1 MGSNTKNKKRYLRN
15 KLVIFIIIL
24 CSLGIVFSTSITKD
38 KIISENEY
46 LLDDFQ
52 FMSMFTNANFKGYFE
67 TLNKKSSYFNDFY
80 KDKNISSDEDY
91 TQSYGESKKEY
102 IYNINSSFENNDD
115 IYRDN
120 DIVDYYMLNRN
131 NNNVKSSI
139 EKSKFIEKIL
149 KDKNLENIEH
159 DNNYEVNLIISYDE
173 AGDVTVC
180 YTNGKNKVVRKYT
193 ALQFVHTYSNMF
205 HDENFEY
212 KPIKNAIFIYSIDN
226 ILEFVSRNNIYIP
239 IDSTQYNYLNI
250 ATLVILF
257 ISFITKYKRE
267 NEGKFIRK
275 LINIPFEINILII
288 TFILV
293 NGRRMLSGYLVDI
306 VYSEIMNIDEN
317 SIILAYIITF
327 ILSFIYLYIAHYI
340 VTLIKEIIRY
350 NFRKYVKEKVLIVK
364 DVRSIIKYIK
374 EIDFK
379 DKLERKILLIA
390 LLNFIAISLICSMW
404 VFGIF
409 ASIIYTVVIYILIK
423 KYFLKINNYY
433 NKLLSCTNE
442 IKEGNFN
449 YYIEEDLDIF
459 EPIKE
464 EIFKVKDGFQNAL
477 NNELE
482 SQKMKVELISNVSHD
497 LKTPLTSIINYT
509 ELLKYENLD
518 YKTQK
523 EYIDTLDRKSKR
535 LKTLIE
541 DLFDVSNIK
550 GKNVKLNI
558 EEVNVIELIN
568 YTLLELE
575 DKINKSSLI
584 FSLNFEEDEVILNL
598 DRKRT
603 IRVFENLIVNITK
616 YSLENTRVYIDTK
629 KENNKFYITLRN
641 VSKEEIDVSGE
652 YLLERFVRGDKSR
665 NTEGSGLGLSIAKDF
680 IELQGGNLSVNIDG
694 DLFKVIIEFNI

>member
-1 MGSNTKNKKRYLRN
+1 M
-15 KLVIFIIIL
+15 IFIIIL

-38 KIISENEY
+38 KIKYEGEY
-46 LLDDFQ
+46 LLDEFQ

-67 TLNKKSSYFNDFY
+67 TLNKKSSYFNEFY
-80 KDKNISSDEDY
+80 KDKNISNDEDY
-91 TQSYGESKKEY
+91 
-102 IYNINSSFENNDD
+102 IHNINSSFENNDD

-159 DNNYEVNLIISYDE
+159 DNNYEANLIISYDK
-173 AGDVTVC
+173 AGDVTIC
-180 YTNGKNKVVRKYT
+180 YTNRKNKVIRKYT
-193 ALQFVHTYSNMF
+193 ALEFVHTYSNMF

-212 KPIKNAIFIYSIDN
+212 KPIKNAIFIYSIDD
-226 ILEFVSRNNIYIP
+226 ILEFISRNHVYIP

-250 ATLVILF
+250 STLVILF

-275 LINIPFEINILII
+275 LLDIPFEINIFII
-288 TFILV
+288 AFISV
-293 NGRRMLSGYLVDI
+293 IGSSMFGSYLYDI
-306 VYSEIMNIDEN
+306 NYSEVNNIDKN
-317 SIILAYIITF
+317 SIILAYIISF
-327 ILSFIYLYIAHYI
+327 ILSFIYLYVAHYT
-340 VTLIKEIIRY
+340 VTLIKEIFRY
-350 NFRKYVKEKVLIVK
+350 NFKKYFKEKVLIVK
-364 DVRSIIKYIK
+364 GVRSIIKYIK

-390 LLNFIAISLICSMW
+390 LIDFIAISLICSMW

-409 ASIIYTVVIYILIK
+409 VSIIYTVAIYILIK
-423 KYFLKINNYY
+423 KYFLKISNYY
-433 NKLLSCTNE
+433 NKLLSYTNE

-449 YYIEEDLDIF
+449 YYIEEDLNIF
-459 EPIKE
+459 KPIKE

-541 DLFDVSNIK
+541 DLFDVSNVK

-616 YSLENTRVYIDTK
+616 YSLENTRVYIDTR

-641 VSKEEIDVSGE
+641 ISKEEIDVDGE

-680 IELQGGNLSVNIDG
+680 IELQGGNLSANIDG

>member
-1 MGSNTKNKKRYLRN
+1 M
-15 KLVIFIIIL
+15 IFIIIL

-38 KIISENEY
+38 KIKYEGEY
-46 LLDDFQ
+46 LLDEFQ

-67 TLNKKSSYFNDFY
+67 TLNKKSSYFNEFY
-80 KDKNISSDEDY
+80 KDKNISNDEDY
-91 TQSYGESKKEY
+91 
-102 IYNINSSFENNDD
+102 IHNINSSFENNDD

-159 DNNYEVNLIISYDE
+159 DNNYEANLIISYDK
-173 AGDVTVC
+173 AGDVTIC
-180 YTNGKNKVVRKYT
+180 YTNRKNKVIRKYT
-193 ALQFVHTYSNMF
+193 ALEFVHTYSNMF

-212 KPIKNAIFIYSIDN
+212 KPIKNAIFIYSIDD
-226 ILEFVSRNNIYIP
+226 ILEFISRNHVYIP

-250 ATLVILF
+250 STLVILF

-275 LINIPFEINILII
+275 LLDIPFEINIFII
-288 TFILV
+288 AFISV
-293 NGRRMLSGYLVDI
+293 IGSSMFGSYLYDI
-306 VYSEIMNIDEN
+306 NYSEVNNIDKN
-317 SIILAYIITF
+317 SIILAYIISF
-327 ILSFIYLYIAHYI
+327 ILSFIYLYVAHYT
-340 VTLIKEIIRY
+340 VTLIKEIFRY
-350 NFRKYVKEKVLIVK
+350 NFKKYFKEKVLIVK
-364 DVRSIIKYIK
+364 GVRSIIKYIK

-390 LLNFIAISLICSMW
+390 LIDFIAISLICSMW

-409 ASIIYTVVIYILIK
+409 VSIIYTVAIYILIK
-423 KYFLKINNYY
+423 KYFLKISNYY
-433 NKLLSCTNE
+433 NKLLSYTNE

-449 YYIEEDLDIF
+449 YYIEEDLNIF
-459 EPIKE
+459 KPIKE

-541 DLFDVSNIK
+541 DLFDVSN
-550 GKNVKLNI
+550 VK
-558 EEVNVIELIN
+558 
-568 YTLLELE
+568 
-575 DKINKSSLI
+575 
-584 FSLNFEEDEVILNL
+584 
-598 DRKRT
+598 
-603 IRVFENLIVNITK
+603 
-616 YSLENTRVYIDTK
+616 
-629 KENNKFYITLRN
+629 
-641 VSKEEIDVSGE
+641 
-652 YLLERFVRGDKSR
+652 
-665 NTEGSGLGLSIAKDF
+665 
-680 IELQGGNLSVNIDG
+680 
-694 DLFKVIIEFNI
+694 

>member
-1 MGSNTKNKKRYLRN
+1 M
-15 KLVIFIIIL
+15 IFIIIL

-38 KIISENEY
+38 KIKYEGEY
-46 LLDDFQ
+46 LLDEFQ

-67 TLNKKSSYFNDFY
+67 TLNKKSSYFNEFY
-80 KDKNISSDEDY
+80 KDKNISNDEDY
-91 TQSYGESKKEY
+91 
-102 IYNINSSFENNDD
+102 IHNINSSFENNDD

-159 DNNYEVNLIISYDE
+159 DNNYEANLIISYDK
-173 AGDVTVC
+173 AGDVTIC
-180 YTNGKNKVVRKYT
+180 YTNRKNKVIRKYT
-193 ALQFVHTYSNMF
+193 ALEFVHTYSNMF

-212 KPIKNAIFIYSIDN
+212 KPIKNAIFIYSIDD
-226 ILEFVSRNNIYIP
+226 ILEFISRNHVYIP

-250 ATLVILF
+250 STLVILF

-275 LINIPFEINILII
+275 LLDIPFEINIFII
-288 TFILV
+288 AFISV
-293 NGRRMLSGYLVDI
+293 IGSSMFGSYLYDI
-306 VYSEIMNIDEN
+306 NYSEVNNIDKN
-317 SIILAYIITF
+317 SIILAYIISF
-327 ILSFIYLYIAHYI
+327 ILSFIYLYVAHYT
-340 VTLIKEIIRY
+340 VTLIKEIFRY
-350 NFRKYVKEKVLIVK
+350 NFKKYFKEKVLIVK
-364 DVRSIIKYIK
+364 GVRSIIKYIK

-390 LLNFIAISLICSMW
+390 LIDFIAISLICSMW

-409 ASIIYTVVIYILIK
+409 VSIIYTVAIYILIK
-423 KYFLKINNYY
+423 KYFLKISNYY
-433 NKLLSCTNE
+433 NKLLSYTNE

-449 YYIEEDLDIF
+449 YYIEEDLNIF
-459 EPIKE
+459 KPIKE

-541 DLFDVSNIK
+541 DLFDVSNVK

-558 EEVNVIELIN
+558 EEVNVIGLIN

-616 YSLENTRVYIDTK
+616 YSLENTRVYIDTR

-641 VSKEEIDVSGE
+641 ISKEEIDVDGE

-680 IELQGGNLSVNIDG
+680 IELQGGNLSANIDG

>member
-1 MGSNTKNKKRYLRN
+1 MSNNTKNKKRYLRN

-38 KIISENEY
+38 KIKYEGEY
-46 LLDDFQ
+46 LLDEFQ

-67 TLNKKSSYFNDFY
+67 TLNKKSSYFNEFY
-80 KDKNISSDEDY
+80 KDKNISNDEDY
-91 TQSYGESKKEY
+91 
-102 IYNINSSFENNDD
+102 IHNINSSFENNDD

-159 DNNYEVNLIISYDE
+159 DNNYEANLIISYDK
-173 AGDVTVC
+173 AGDVTIC
-180 YTNGKNKVVRKYT
+180 YTNRKNKVIRKYT
-193 ALQFVHTYSNMF
+193 ALEFVHTYSNMF

-212 KPIKNAIFIYSIDN
+212 KPIKNAIFIYSIDD
-226 ILEFVSRNNIYIP
+226 ILEFISRNHVYIP

-250 ATLVILF
+250 STLVILF

-275 LINIPFEINILII
+275 LLDIPFEINIFII
-288 TFILV
+288 AFISV
-293 NGRRMLSGYLVDI
+293 IGSSMFGSYLYDI
-306 VYSEIMNIDEN
+306 NYSEVNNIDKN
-317 SIILAYIITF
+317 SIILAYIISF
-327 ILSFIYLYIAHYI
+327 ILSFIYLYVAHYT
-340 VTLIKEIIRY
+340 VTLIKEIFRY
-350 NFRKYVKEKVLIVK
+350 NFKKYFKEKVLIVK
-364 DVRSIIKYIK
+364 GVRSIIKYIK

-390 LLNFIAISLICSMW
+390 LIDFIAISLICSMW

-409 ASIIYTVVIYILIK
+409 VSIIYTVAIYILIK
-423 KYFLKINNYY
+423 KYFLKISNYY

-449 YYIEEDLDIF
+449 YYIEEDLNIF
-459 EPIKE
+459 KPIKE

-541 DLFDVSNIK
+541 DLFDVSNVK

-558 EEVNVIELIN
+558 EEVNVIGLIN

-616 YSLENTRVYIDTK
+616 YSLENTRVYIDTR

-641 VSKEEIDVSGE
+641 ISKEEIDVDGE

-680 IELQGGNLSVNIDG
+680 IELQGGNLSANIDG

>member
-1 MGSNTKNKKRYLRN
+1 MGSNTKNKKIYLRN

-38 KIISENEY
+38 KIKYENEY
-46 LLDDFQ
+46 LLDEFQ

-67 TLNKKSSYFNDFY
+67 TLNKKSSYFNEFY
-80 KDKNISSDEDY
+80 KDKNISSDE
-91 TQSYGESKKEY
+91 EY
-102 IYNINSSFENNDD
+102 IHNINSFFENNDD

-120 DIVDYYMLNRN
+120 DIVDYYILNRN

-139 EKSKFIEKIL
+139 EKSKFIECIL
-149 KDKNLENIEH
+149 ENKNLENIEH
-159 DNNYEVNLIISYDE
+159 NNNYEANLIISYDK

-180 YTNGKNKVVRKYT
+180 YTNEKNKFIRKYT
-193 ALQFVHTYSNMF
+193 SLQFVHTYSNMF
-205 HDENFEY
+205 YDENFEY
-212 KPIKNAIFIYSIDN
+212 KPIKNAIFIYSIDD
-226 ILEFVSRNNIYIP
+226 ILEFISRNHVYIP

-275 LINIPFEINILII
+275 LLNIPFEINILII
-288 TFILV
+288 AFILV
-293 NGRRMLSGYLVDI
+293 IGSSMLGSYLYDI
-306 VYSEIMNIDEN
+306 NYSEVNNIDKN
-317 SIILAYIITF
+317 SIILAYIISF
-327 ILSFIYLYIAHYI
+327 ILSFIYLYVAHYT
-340 VTLIKEIIRY
+340 VTLIKEIFRY

-364 DVRSIIKYIK
+364 GVRSIIKYIR

-379 DKLERKILLIA
+379 DKLERKVLLIA
-390 LLNFIAISLICSMW
+390 LINFIAISLICSMW
-404 VFGIF
+404 IFGF
-409 ASIIYTVVIYILIK
+409 FVSIIYTVVIYILIK
-423 KYFLKINNYY
+423 KYFLKISNYY
-433 NKLLSCTNE
+433 NKLLICTNE

-449 YYIEEDLDIF
+449 YYTEEDLNIF
-459 EPIKE
+459 KPIKE
-464 EIFKVKDGFQNAL
+464 EIFKVKGGFQNAL

-518 YKTQK
+518 YKTQR

-568 YTLLELE
+568 YTLSELE
-575 DKINKSSLI
+575 DKISKSSLI
-584 FSLNFEEDEVILNL
+584 FSLNFEEDHVLLNL

-641 VSKEEIDVSGE
+641 ISKEEIDVNGE

-680 IELQGGNLSVNIDG
+680 IELQGGNLNVNIDG
-694 DLFKVIIEFNI
+694 DLFKVIIELNI

>member
-1 MGSNTKNKKRYLRN
+1 MSNNTKNKKRYLRN

-38 KIISENEY
+38 KIKYEGEY
-46 LLDDFQ
+46 LLDEFQ

-67 TLNKKSSYFNDFY
+67 TLNKKSSYFNEFY
-80 KDKNISSDEDY
+80 KDKNISNDEDY
-91 TQSYGESKKEY
+91 
-102 IYNINSSFENNDD
+102 IHNINSSFENNDD

-159 DNNYEVNLIISYDE
+159 DNNYEANLIISYDK
-173 AGDVTVC
+173 AGDVTIC
-180 YTNGKNKVVRKYT
+180 YTNRKNKVIRKYT
-193 ALQFVHTYSNMF
+193 ALEFVHTYSNMF

-212 KPIKNAIFIYSIDN
+212 KPIKNAIFIYSIDD
-226 ILEFVSRNNIYIP
+226 ILEFISRNHVYIP

-250 ATLVILF
+250 STLVILF

-275 LINIPFEINILII
+275 LLDIPFEINIFII
-288 TFILV
+288 AFISV
-293 NGRRMLSGYLVDI
+293 IGSSMFGSYLYDI
-306 VYSEIMNIDEN
+306 NYSEVNNIDKN
-317 SIILAYIITF
+317 SIILAYIISF
-327 ILSFIYLYIAHYI
+327 ILSFIYLYVAHYT
-340 VTLIKEIIRY
+340 VTLIKEIFRY
-350 NFRKYVKEKVLIVK
+350 NFKKYFKEKVLIVK
-364 DVRSIIKYIK
+364 GVRSIIKYIK

-390 LLNFIAISLICSMW
+390 LIDFIAISLICSMW

-409 ASIIYTVVIYILIK
+409 VSIIYTVAIYILIK
-423 KYFLKINNYY
+423 KYFLKISNYY
-433 NKLLSCTNE
+433 NKLLSYTNE

-449 YYIEEDLDIF
+449 YYIEEDLNIF
-459 EPIKE
+459 KPIKE

-541 DLFDVSNIK
+541 DLFDVSNVK

-558 EEVNVIELIN
+558 EEVNVIGLIN

-616 YSLENTRVYIDTK
+616 YSLENTRVYIDTR

-641 VSKEEIDVSGE
+641 ISKEEIDVYGE

-680 IELQGGNLSVNIDG
+680 IELQGGNLSANIDG

>member
-1 MGSNTKNKKRYLRN
+1 M
-15 KLVIFIIIL
+15 IFIIIL

-38 KIISENEY
+38 KIKYEGEY
-46 LLDDFQ
+46 LLDEFQ

-67 TLNKKSSYFNDFY
+67 TLNKKSSYFNEFY
-80 KDKNISSDEDY
+80 KDKNISNDEDY
-91 TQSYGESKKEY
+91 
-102 IYNINSSFENNDD
+102 IHNINSSFENNDD

-159 DNNYEVNLIISYDE
+159 DNNYEANLIISYDK
-173 AGDVTVC
+173 AGDVTIC
-180 YTNGKNKVVRKYT
+180 YTNRKNKVIRKYT
-193 ALQFVHTYSNMF
+193 ALEFVHTYSNMF

-212 KPIKNAIFIYSIDN
+212 KPIKNAIFIYSIDD
-226 ILEFVSRNNIYIP
+226 ILEFISRNHVYIP

-250 ATLVILF
+250 STLVILF

-275 LINIPFEINILII
+275 LLDIPFEINIFII
-288 TFILV
+288 AFISV
-293 NGRRMLSGYLVDI
+293 IGSSMFGSYLYDI
-306 VYSEIMNIDEN
+306 NYSEVNNIDKN
-317 SIILAYIITF
+317 SIILAYIISF
-327 ILSFIYLYIAHYI
+327 ILSFIYLYVAHYT
-340 VTLIKEIIRY
+340 VTLIKEIFRY
-350 NFRKYVKEKVLIVK
+350 NFKKYFKEKVLIVK
-364 DVRSIIKYIK
+364 YVRSIIKYIK

-379 DKLERKILLIA
+379 DKLERKFLLIA
-390 LLNFIAISLICSMW
+390 LIDFIAISLICSMW

-409 ASIIYTVVIYILIK
+409 VSIIYTVAIYILIK
-423 KYFLKINNYY
+423 KYFLKISNYY

-449 YYIEEDLDIF
+449 YYIEEDLNIF
-459 EPIKE
+459 KPIKE

-541 DLFDVSNIK
+541 DLFDVSNVK

-558 EEVNVIELIN
+558 EEVNVIGLIN

-616 YSLENTRVYIDTK
+616 YSLENTRVYIDTR

-641 VSKEEIDVSGE
+641 ISKEEIDVDGE

>member
-1 MGSNTKNKKRYLRN
+1 M
-15 KLVIFIIIL
+15 IFIIIL

-38 KIISENEY
+38 KIKYEGEY
-46 LLDDFQ
+46 LLDEFQ

-67 TLNKKSSYFNDFY
+67 TLNKKSSYFNEFY
-80 KDKNISSDEDY
+80 KDKNISNDEDY
-91 TQSYGESKKEY
+91 
-102 IYNINSSFENNDD
+102 IHNINSSFENNDD

-159 DNNYEVNLIISYDE
+159 DNNYEANLIISYDK
-173 AGDVTVC
+173 AGDVTIC
-180 YTNGKNKVVRKYT
+180 YTNRKNKVIRKYT
-193 ALQFVHTYSNMF
+193 ALEFVHTYSNMF

-212 KPIKNAIFIYSIDN
+212 KPIKNAIFIYSIDD
-226 ILEFVSRNNIYIP
+226 ILEFISRNHVYIP

-250 ATLVILF
+250 STLVILF

-275 LINIPFEINILII
+275 LLDIPFEINIFII
-288 TFILV
+288 AFISV
-293 NGRRMLSGYLVDI
+293 IGSSMFGSYLYDI
-306 VYSEIMNIDEN
+306 NYSEVNNIDKN
-317 SIILAYIITF
+317 SIILAYIISF
-327 ILSFIYLYIAHYI
+327 ILSFIYLYVAHYT
-340 VTLIKEIIRY
+340 VTLIKEIFRY
-350 NFRKYVKEKVLIVK
+350 NFKKYFKEKVLIVK
-364 DVRSIIKYIK
+364 GVRSIIKYIK

-390 LLNFIAISLICSMW
+390 LIDFIAISLICSMW

-409 ASIIYTVVIYILIK
+409 VSIIYTVAIYILIK
-423 KYFLKINNYY
+423 KYFLKISNYY
-433 NKLLSCTNE
+433 NKLLSYTNE

-449 YYIEEDLDIF
+449 YYIEEDLNIF
-459 EPIKE
+459 KPIKE

-541 DLFDVSNIK
+541 DLFDVSNVK

-558 EEVNVIELIN
+558 EEVNVIGLIN

-616 YSLENTRVYIDTK
+616 YSLENTRVYIDTR

-641 VSKEEIDVSGE
+641 ISKEEIDVDGE

>member
-1 MGSNTKNKKRYLRN
+1 MSNNTKNKKRYLRN

-38 KIISENEY
+38 KIKYEGEY
-46 LLDDFQ
+46 LLDEFQ

-67 TLNKKSSYFNDFY
+67 TLNKKSSYFNEFY
-80 KDKNISSDEDY
+80 KDKNISNDEDY
-91 TQSYGESKKEY
+91 
-102 IYNINSSFENNDD
+102 IHNINSSFENNDD

-159 DNNYEVNLIISYDE
+159 DNNYEANLIISYDK
-173 AGDVTVC
+173 AGDVTIC
-180 YTNGKNKVVRKYT
+180 YTNRKNKVIRKYT

-212 KPIKNAIFIYSIDN
+212 KPIKNAIFIYSIDD
-226 ILEFVSRNNIYIP
+226 ILEFISRNHVYIP
-239 IDSTQYNYLNI
+239 IDSNQYNYLNI

-257 ISFITKYKRE
+257 ISLITKYKRE
-267 NEGKFIRK
+267 NESKFIRK
-275 LINIPFEINILII
+275 LLNIPFEINIFII
-288 TFILV
+288 AFISV
-293 NGRRMLSGYLVDI
+293 SGSSMLASYLYDI
-306 VYSEIMNIDEN
+306 NYSEVNNIDKN
-317 SIILAYIITF
+317 SIILAYIISF
-327 ILSFIYLYIAHYI
+327 ILSFIYLYVAHYT
-340 VTLIKEIIRY
+340 VTLIKEIFRY

-364 DVRSIIKYIK
+364 GVRSIIKYIK

-379 DKLERKILLIA
+379 DKLERKILLTA
-390 LLNFIAISLICSMW
+390 LINFIAISLICSMW

-409 ASIIYTVVIYILIK
+409 VSIIYTVVIYILIK
-423 KYFLKINNYY
+423 KYFLKISNYY

-449 YYIEEDLDIF
+449 YYIEEDLNIF

-616 YSLENTRVYIDTK
+616 YSLENTRVYIDTR

-641 VSKEEIDVSGE
+641 ISKEEIDVDGE

-694 DLFKVIIEFNI
+694 DLFKVLIEFNI

>member
-1 MGSNTKNKKRYLRN
+1 MGSNTKSKKRYLRN

-38 KIISENEY
+38 KIISNNEY
-46 LLDDFQ
+46 LLYDSE
-52 FMSMFTNANFKGYFE
+52 FMSKFINANFKGYFE
-67 TLNKKSSYFNDFY
+67 TLNKKNSYFNEFY
-80 KDKNISSDEDY
+80 KNKNINNDEDY
-91 TQSYGESKKEY
+91 IQ
-102 IYNINSSFENNDD
+102 NINSYLENNDD
-115 IYRDN
+115 IFRDN

-139 EKSKFIEKIL
+139 EKSKFVEGIL
-149 KDKNLENIEH
+149 ENKNLENIEH
-159 DNNYEVNLIISYDE
+159 NNNYEVNLIISYDE

-180 YTNGKNKVVRKYT
+180 YTNRKNKVIR
-193 ALQFVHTYSNMF
+193 TYSALYFLERYSDVLYNY
-205 HDENFEY
+205 NLEY
-212 KPIKNAIFIYSIDN
+212 KPIKNAIFIYGISD
-226 ILEFVSRNNIYIP
+226 ILSFEVRNHVYIP
-239 IDSTQYNYLNI
+239 IDSMQYNYLNI

-267 NEGKFIRK
+267 KESNFIRK
-275 LINIPFEINILII
+275 LLNIPFEINILII
-288 TFILV
+288 AFILV
-293 NGRRMLSGYLVDI
+293 IGSSMLGSYLYDI
-306 VYSEIMNIDEN
+306 NYSEVNNIDKN
-317 SIILAYIITF
+317 SITLAYITSF
-327 ILSFIYLYIAHYI
+327 ILSFIYLYVAHYT
-340 VTLIKEIIRY
+340 VTLIKEIFRY
-350 NFRKYVKEKVLIVK
+350 NFRKYFKEKILIVK
-364 DVRSIIKYIK
+364 GVRNIIKYIK

-379 DKLERKILLIA
+379 DKSEKKLLLIA
-390 LLNFIAISLICSMW
+390 LINFIAISLICSLWM
-404 VFGIF
+404 FGIF
-409 ASIIYTVVIYILIK
+409 ASIIYTVIIYILIK
-423 KYFLKINNYY
+423 KYFLKINGYY
-433 NKLLSCTNE
+433 NKLLICTNK
-442 IKEGNFN
+442 IKEGDFN
-449 YYIEEDLDIF
+449 YYTEEDLNIF
-459 EPIKE
+459 EPMKE
-464 EIFKVKDGFQNAL
+464 EVLKVKDGFENAL

-482 SQKMKVELISNVSHD
+482 SQKMRVELISNVSHD

-541 DLFDVSNIK
+541 DLFDVSNVR

-568 YTLLELE
+568 NTLLELE
-575 DKINKSSLI
+575 DKISKSNLV
-584 FSLNFEEDEVILNL
+584 FSLNFEEDDVILNL

-629 KENNKFYITLRN
+629 KENNKFYIILRN
-641 VSKEEIDVSGE
+641 ISKEEIDVDGE

-665 NTEGSGLGLSIAKDF
+665 NTGGSGLGLSIAKDF

-694 DLFKVIIEFNI
+694 DLFKVIIELNI

>member
-1 MGSNTKNKKRYLRN
+1 M
-15 KLVIFIIIL
+15 IFIIIL

-38 KIISENEY
+38 KIKYEGEY
-46 LLDDFQ
+46 LLDEFQ

-67 TLNKKSSYFNDFY
+67 TLNKKSSYFNEFY
-80 KDKNISSDEDY
+80 KDKNISNDEDY
-91 TQSYGESKKEY
+91 
-102 IYNINSSFENNDD
+102 IHNINSSFENNDD

-159 DNNYEVNLIISYDE
+159 DNNYEANLIISYDK
-173 AGDVTVC
+173 AGDVTIC
-180 YTNGKNKVVRKYT
+180 YTNRKNKVIRKYT
-193 ALQFVHTYSNMF
+193 ALEFVHTYSNMF

-212 KPIKNAIFIYSIDN
+212 KPIKNAIFIYSIDD
-226 ILEFVSRNNIYIP
+226 ILEFISRNHVYIP

-250 ATLVILF
+250 STLVILF

-275 LINIPFEINILII
+275 LLDIPFEINIFII
-288 TFILV
+288 AFISV
-293 NGRRMLSGYLVDI
+293 IGSSMFGSYLYDI
-306 VYSEIMNIDEN
+306 NYSEVNNIDKN
-317 SIILAYIITF
+317 SIILAYIISF
-327 ILSFIYLYIAHYI
+327 ILSFIYLYVAHYT
-340 VTLIKEIIRY
+340 VTLIKEIFRY
-350 NFRKYVKEKVLIVK
+350 NFKKYFKEKVLIVK
-364 DVRSIIKYIK
+364 GVRSIIKYIK

-379 DKLERKILLIA
+379 DKLERKILLTA
-390 LLNFIAISLICSMW
+390 LINFIAISLICSMW

-409 ASIIYTVVIYILIK
+409 VSIIYTVAIYILIK
-423 KYFLKINNYY
+423 KYFLKISNYY

-449 YYIEEDLDIF
+449 YYIEEDLNIF
-459 EPIKE
+459 KPIKE

-541 DLFDVSNIK
+541 DLFDVSNVK

-558 EEVNVIELIN
+558 EEVNVIGLIN

-616 YSLENTRVYIDTK
+616 YSLENTRVYIDTR

-641 VSKEEIDVSGE
+641 ISKEEIDVDGE

>member
-1 MGSNTKNKKRYLRN
+1 MSNNTKNKKRYLRN

-38 KIISENEY
+38 KIKYEGEY
-46 LLDDFQ
+46 LLDEFQ

-67 TLNKKSSYFNDFY
+67 TLNKKSSYFNEFY
-80 KDKNISSDEDY
+80 KDKNISNDEDY
-91 TQSYGESKKEY
+91 
-102 IYNINSSFENNDD
+102 IHNINSSFENNDD

-159 DNNYEVNLIISYDE
+159 DNNYEANLIISYDK
-173 AGDVTVC
+173 AGDVTIC
-180 YTNGKNKVVRKYT
+180 YTNRKNKVIRKYT
-193 ALQFVHTYSNMF
+193 ALEFVHTYSNMF

-212 KPIKNAIFIYSIDN
+212 KPIKNAIFIYSIDD
-226 ILEFVSRNNIYIP
+226 ILEFISKNHVYIP

-275 LINIPFEINILII
+275 LLDIPFEINIFII
-288 TFILV
+288 AFISV
-293 NGRRMLSGYLVDI
+293 IGSSMFGSYLYDI
-306 VYSEIMNIDEN
+306 NYSEVNNIDKN
-317 SIILAYIITF
+317 SIILAYIISF
-327 ILSFIYLYIAHYI
+327 ILSFIYLYVAHYT
-340 VTLIKEIIRY
+340 VTLIKEIFRY
-350 NFRKYVKEKVLIVK
+350 NFKKYVKEKVLIVK
-364 DVRSIIKYIK
+364 GVRSIIKYIK

-390 LLNFIAISLICSMW
+390 LIDFIAISLICSMW

-409 ASIIYTVVIYILIK
+409 VSIIYTVAIYILIK
-423 KYFLKINNYY
+423 KYFLKISNYY
-433 NKLLSCTNE
+433 NKLLSYTNE

-449 YYIEEDLDIF
+449 YYIEEDLNIF
-459 EPIKE
+459 KPIKE

-541 DLFDVSNIK
+541 DLFDVSNVK

-558 EEVNVIELIN
+558 EEVNVIGLIN

-616 YSLENTRVYIDTK
+616 YSLENTRVYIDTR

-641 VSKEEIDVSGE
+641 ISKEEIDVDGE

-680 IELQGGNLSVNIDG
+680 IELQGGNLSANIDG

>member
-1 MGSNTKNKKRYLRN
+1 MSINTKNKKRYLRN

-38 KIISENEY
+38 KIISNNEY
-46 LLDDFQ
+46 LLYDSE
-52 FMSMFTNANFKGYFE
+52 FMSKFINANFKGYFE
-67 TLNKKSSYFNDFY
+67 TLNKKNSYFDEFY
-80 KDKNISSDEDY
+80 KNKNINNDEDY
-91 TQSYGESKKEY
+91 
-102 IYNINSSFENNDD
+102 IHNINSYLENNDD
-115 IYRDN
+115 IFRDN

-139 EKSKFIEKIL
+139 EKSKFVEGI
-149 KDKNLENIEH
+149 LENKTLEGIEH
-159 DNNYEVNLIISYDE
+159 NNNYEVNLVISYDE
-173 AGDVTVC
+173 VGDVTVC
-180 YTNGKNKVVRKYT
+180 YTNRKNKVVR
-193 ALQFVHTYSNMF
+193 TYSALYFLERYSNVLY
-205 HDENFEY
+205 NYNLEY
-212 KPIKNAIFIYSIDN
+212 KPIKNAIFIYGIND
-226 ILEFVSRNNIYIP
+226 ILSFALRNQIYIP
-239 IDSTQYNYLNI
+239 MDSMQYNYLNI
-250 ATLVILF
+250 ATLAILF
-257 ISFITKYKRE
+257 ISLITKYKRE
-267 NEGKFIRK
+267 KESNFIRK
-275 LINIPFEINILII
+275 LLNIPFEINILI
-288 TFILV
+288 TSFILV
-293 NGRRMLSGYLVDI
+293 NGSRMINNYLIDI
-306 VYSEIMNIDEN
+306 VYSEIMKIDKF
-317 SIILAYIITF
+317 SIILSYIVSF
-327 ILSFIYLYIAHYI
+327 ILSFIYLYVAHYT
-340 VTLIKEIIRY
+340 VTLIKEIFRY

-364 DVRSIIKYIK
+364 GVRSIIKYIK

-379 DKLERKILLIA
+379 DKLERKILLIS
-390 LLNFIAISLICSMW
+390 LINFIAISLICSMW
-404 VFGIF
+404 IFGIF
-409 ASIIYTVVIYILIK
+409 ISIIYTVVIYILIK
-423 KYFLKINNYY
+423 KYFLKISNYY

-449 YYIEEDLDIF
+449 YYTEEDLNIF

-464 EIFKVKDGFQNAL
+464 EIFKVKDGFENAL

-482 SQKMKVELISNVSHD
+482 SQKMRVELISNVSHD

-518 YKTQK
+518 YKTKK
-523 EYIDTLDRKSKR
+523 EYIETLDRKSKR

-541 DLFDVSNIK
+541 DLFDVSNVR
-550 GKNVKLNI
+550 GKDVKLNI

-641 VSKEEIDVSGE
+641 ISKEEIDVNGE
-652 YLLERFVRGDKSR
+652 HLLERFVRGDKSR
-665 NTEGSGLGLSIAKDF
+665 NTEGAGLGLSIAKDF
-680 IELQGGNLSVNIDG
+680 IELQGGNLNVNIDG

>member
-1 MGSNTKNKKRYLRN
+1 MGSNTKNKKIYLRN

-38 KIISENEY
+38 KIKYENEY
-46 LLDDFQ
+46 LLNEFQ
-52 FMSMFTNANFKGYFE
+52 FMSMFTNANFKGYLE
-67 TLNKKSSYFNDFY
+67 TLNKKSSYFNEFY

-102 IYNINSSFENNDD
+102 INNINSYFENNDD

-131 NNNVKSSI
+131 NNNVKSSV

-149 KDKNLENIEH
+149 KDKNLDNIEH
-159 DNNYEVNLIISYDE
+159 DNNYEANLIISYDE
-173 AGDVTVC
+173 AGGVTVC
-180 YTNGKNKVVRKYT
+180 YTNGKNKVVNKYT
-193 ALQFVHTYSNMF
+193 SIYFVERYSNMF
-205 HDENFEY
+205 YNENFEY
-212 KPIKNAIFIYSIDN
+212 KPIKNSIFIYSIDN

-257 ISFITKYKRE
+257 ISFIIKYKRE

-275 LINIPFEINILII
+275 LLNIPFEINILII

-293 NGRRMLSGYLVDI
+293 NGRRMLSDYLVDI
-306 VYSEIMNIDEN
+306 VNSEIMNSDKN
-317 SIILAYIITF
+317 SIILAYIISF
-327 ILSFIYLYIAHYI
+327 ILSFIYLYVAHYI

-364 DVRSIIKYIK
+364 GVRSIIKYIK

-390 LLNFIAISLICSMW
+390 LINFIAISLICSMW

-423 KYFLKINNYY
+423 KYFLKISNYY

-449 YYIEEDLDIF
+449 YYMEEDLNIF

-518 YKTQK
+518 YKTQR

>member
-1 MGSNTKNKKRYLRN
+1 
-15 KLVIFIIIL
+15 
-24 CSLGIVFSTSITKD
+24 
-38 KIISENEY
+38 
-46 LLDDFQ
+46 
-52 FMSMFTNANFKGYFE
+52 MF
-67 TLNKKSSYFNDFY
+67 
-80 KDKNISSDEDY
+80 
-91 TQSYGESKKEY
+91 
-102 IYNINSSFENNDD
+102 YN
-115 IYRDN
+115 
-120 DIVDYYMLNRN
+120 
-131 NNNVKSSI
+131 
-139 EKSKFIEKIL
+139 
-149 KDKNLENIEH
+149 
-159 DNNYEVNLIISYDE
+159 
-173 AGDVTVC
+173 
-180 YTNGKNKVVRKYT
+180 
-193 ALQFVHTYSNMF
+193 
-205 HDENFEY
+205 ENFEY

-226 ILEFVSRNNIYIP
+226 ILEFISRNNVYIP

-275 LINIPFEINILII
+275 LLNIPFEINILII

-293 NGRRMLSGYLVDI
+293 NGRRMLSGSLVDI
-306 VYSEIMNIDEN
+306 VNSEIMNSDKN

-327 ILSFIYLYIAHYI
+327 ILSFIYLYVAHYI

-364 DVRSIIKYIK
+364 GVRSIIKYIK

-390 LLNFIAISLICSMW
+390 LINFIAISLICSMW

-423 KYFLKINNYY
+423 KYFLKISNYY

-449 YYIEEDLDIF
+449 YYMEEDLNIF

-464 EIFKVKDGFQNAL
+464 EIFKVKNGFKNAL

-518 YKTQK
+518 YKTQR

-584 FSLNFEEDEVILNL
+584 FRLNFEEDEVILNL

>member
-1 MGSNTKNKKRYLRN
+1 M
-15 KLVIFIIIL
+15 IFIIIL

-38 KIISENEY
+38 KIKYEGEY
-46 LLDDFQ
+46 LLDEFQ

-67 TLNKKSSYFNDFY
+67 TLNKKSSYFNEFY
-80 KDKNISSDEDY
+80 KDKNISNDEDY
-91 TQSYGESKKEY
+91 
-102 IYNINSSFENNDD
+102 IHNINSSFENNDD

-159 DNNYEVNLIISYDE
+159 DNNYEANLIISYDK
-173 AGDVTVC
+173 AGDVTIC
-180 YTNGKNKVVRKYT
+180 YTNRKNKVIRKYT

-212 KPIKNAIFIYSIDN
+212 KPIKNAIFIYSIDD
-226 ILEFVSRNNIYIP
+226 ILEFISKNHVYIP

-257 ISFITKYKRE
+257 ISLITKYKRE
-267 NEGKFIRK
+267 NESKFIRK
-275 LINIPFEINILII
+275 LLNIPFEINIFII
-288 TFILV
+288 AFISV
-293 NGRRMLSGYLVDI
+293 IGSSMLASYLYDI
-306 VYSEIMNIDEN
+306 NYSEVNNIDKN
-317 SIILAYIITF
+317 SIILAYIISF
-327 ILSFIYLYIAHYI
+327 ILSFIYLYVAHYT
-340 VTLIKEIIRY
+340 VTLIKEIFRY
-350 NFRKYVKEKVLIVK
+350 NFKKYVKEKVLIVK
-364 DVRSIIKYIK
+364 GVRSIIKYIK

-379 DKLERKILLIA
+379 DKLERKILLTA
-390 LLNFIAISLICSMW
+390 LINFIAISLICSIW
-404 VFGIF
+404 VFGF
-409 ASIIYTVVIYILIK
+409 FVAIIYTMVIYILIK
-423 KYFLKINNYY
+423 KYFLKISNYY

-449 YYIEEDLDIF
+449 YYIEEDLNIF

-541 DLFDVSNIK
+541 DLFDVSNVK

-616 YSLENTRVYIDTK
+616 YSLENTRVYIDTR

-641 VSKEEIDVSGE
+641 ISKEEIDVDGE

-694 DLFKVIIEFNI
+694 DLFKVLIEFNI

>member
-1 MGSNTKNKKRYLRN
+1 MSNNTKNKKRYLRN

-38 KIISENEY
+38 KIKYEGEY
-46 LLDDFQ
+46 LLDEFQ

-67 TLNKKSSYFNDFY
+67 TLNKKSSYFNEFY
-80 KDKNISSDEDY
+80 KDKNISNDEDY
-91 TQSYGESKKEY
+91 
-102 IYNINSSFENNDD
+102 IHNINSSFENNDD

-159 DNNYEVNLIISYDE
+159 DNNYEANLIISYDK
-173 AGDVTVC
+173 AGDVTIC
-180 YTNGKNKVVRKYT
+180 YTNRKNKVIRKYT
-193 ALQFVHTYSNMF
+193 ALEFVHTYSNMF
-205 HDENFEY
+205 HDENLEY
-212 KPIKNAIFIYSIDN
+212 KPIKNAIFIYSIDD
-226 ILEFVSRNNIYIP
+226 ILEFISRNHVYIP

-250 ATLVILF
+250 STLVILF

-275 LINIPFEINILII
+275 LLDIPFEINIFII
-288 TFILV
+288 AFISV
-293 NGRRMLSGYLVDI
+293 IGSSMFGSYLYDI
-306 VYSEIMNIDEN
+306 NYSEVNNIDKN
-317 SIILAYIITF
+317 SIILAYIISF
-327 ILSFIYLYIAHYI
+327 ILSFIYLYVAHYT
-340 VTLIKEIIRY
+340 VTLIKEIFRY
-350 NFRKYVKEKVLIVK
+350 NFKKYFKEKVLIVK
-364 DVRSIIKYIK
+364 GVRSIIKYIK

-390 LLNFIAISLICSMW
+390 LIDFIAISLICSMW

-409 ASIIYTVVIYILIK
+409 VSIIYTVAIYILIK
-423 KYFLKINNYY
+423 KYFLKISNYY

-449 YYIEEDLDIF
+449 YYIEEDLNIF
-459 EPIKE
+459 KPIKE

-541 DLFDVSNIK
+541 DLFDVSNVK

-558 EEVNVIELIN
+558 EEVNVIGLIN

-616 YSLENTRVYIDTK
+616 YSLENTRVYIDTR

-641 VSKEEIDVSGE
+641 ISKEEIDVDGE

>member
-1 MGSNTKNKKRYLRN
+1 M
-15 KLVIFIIIL
+15 
-24 CSLGIVFSTSITKD
+24 
-38 KIISENEY
+38 
-46 LLDDFQ
+46 
-52 FMSMFTNANFKGYFE
+52 
-67 TLNKKSSYFNDFY
+67 
-80 KDKNISSDEDY
+80 
-91 TQSYGESKKEY
+91 
-102 IYNINSSFENNDD
+102 
-115 IYRDN
+115 
-120 DIVDYYMLNRN
+120 
-131 NNNVKSSI
+131 
-139 EKSKFIEKIL
+139 
-149 KDKNLENIEH
+149 
-159 DNNYEVNLIISYDE
+159 
-173 AGDVTVC
+173 
-180 YTNGKNKVVRKYT
+180 
-193 ALQFVHTYSNMF
+193 
-205 HDENFEY
+205 
-212 KPIKNAIFIYSIDN
+212 
-226 ILEFVSRNNIYIP
+226 
-239 IDSTQYNYLNI
+239 
-250 ATLVILF
+250 
-257 ISFITKYKRE
+257 
-267 NEGKFIRK
+267 
-275 LINIPFEINILII
+275 
-288 TFILV
+288 
-293 NGRRMLSGYLVDI
+293 
-306 VYSEIMNIDEN
+306 
-317 SIILAYIITF
+317 
-327 ILSFIYLYIAHYI
+327 
-340 VTLIKEIIRY
+340 
-350 NFRKYVKEKVLIVK
+350 LIVK
-364 DVRSIIKYIK
+364 GVRNIIKYIK

-390 LLNFIAISLICSMW
+390 LINFIAISLICSMW

-409 ASIIYTVVIYILIK
+409 VSIIYTVVIYILIK
-423 KYFLKINNYY
+423 KYFLKISNYY

-449 YYIEEDLDIF
+449 YYTEEDLNIF

-477 NNELE
+477 NKELE

-616 YSLENTRVYIDTK
+616 YSLENTRVYIDIK

-641 VSKEEIDVSGE
+641 VSKEEIDVDGE

>member
-1 MGSNTKNKKRYLRN
+1 MSNNIKNKKSYLRN

-24 CSLGIVFSTSITKD
+24 CSLGIVFSTSISKD
-38 KIISENEY
+38 KIISNNEY
-46 LLDDFQ
+46 LLDEFQ

-67 TLNKKSSYFNDFY
+67 TLNKKSSYFDEFY
-80 KDKNISSDEDY
+80 KDKNISNDE
-91 TQSYGESKKEY
+91 EY
-102 IYNINSSFENNDD
+102 IHNINSSFEYNDD

-120 DIVDYYMLNRN
+120 DIVDYYILNRN

-139 EKSKFIEKIL
+139 EKSKFIERIL
-149 KDKNLENIEH
+149 ENKNLENIEH
-159 DNNYEVNLIISYDE
+159 NNNYEVNLIISYDK

-180 YTNGKNKVVRKYT
+180 YTNGKNKVIRKYT

-212 KPIKNAIFIYSIDN
+212 KPIKNAIFIYSIDD
-226 ILEFVSRNNIYIP
+226 ISEFISRNHVYIP

-267 NEGKFIRK
+267 NEGKFIRS
-275 LINIPFEINILII
+275 LLSIPFEINILII
-288 TFILV
+288 VFILV
-293 NGRRMLSGYLVDI
+293 NASTMLNSYLIDI
-306 VYSEIMNIDEN
+306 VYSEVSNIDKN
-317 SIILAYIITF
+317 SIILAYIISF
-327 ILSFIYLYIAHYI
+327 ILSFIYLYVAHYT
-340 VTLIKEIIRY
+340 VTLIKEIFRY

-364 DVRSIIKYIK
+364 GVRSIIKYIK

-379 DKLERKILLIA
+379 DKLERKILLIV
-390 LLNFIAISLICSMW
+390 LINFIAISLICSMW

-409 ASIIYTVVIYILIK
+409 ASIIYIVVIYILIK

-449 YYIEEDLDIF
+449 YYMDEDLNIF

-509 ELLKYENLD
+509 ELLKCENLD
-518 YKTQK
+518 YKTQR

-575 DKINKSSLI
+575 DKISKSSLI

-629 KENNKFYITLRN
+629 KGNNKFYITLRN
-641 VSKEEIDVSGE
+641 ISKEEIDVNGE

-680 IELQGGNLSVNIDG
+680 IELQGGNLNVNIDG

>member
-1 MGSNTKNKKRYLRN
+1 MSNNTKNKKRYLRN

-38 KIISENEY
+38 KIKYEGEY
-46 LLDDFQ
+46 LLDEFQ

-67 TLNKKSSYFNDFY
+67 TLNKKSSYFNEFY
-80 KDKNISSDEDY
+80 KDKNISNDEDY
-91 TQSYGESKKEY
+91 
-102 IYNINSSFENNDD
+102 IHNINSSFENNDD

-149 KDKNLENIEH
+149 KDKNLENIER
-159 DNNYEVNLIISYDE
+159 DNNYEANLIISYDK
-173 AGDVTVC
+173 AGDVTIC
-180 YTNGKNKVVRKYT
+180 YTNRKNKVIRKYT
-193 ALQFVHTYSNMF
+193 ALEFVHTYSNMF

-212 KPIKNAIFIYSIDN
+212 KPIKNAIFIYSIDD
-226 ILEFVSRNNIYIP
+226 ILEFISRNHVYIP

-250 ATLVILF
+250 STLVILF

-275 LINIPFEINILII
+275 LLDIPFEINIFII
-288 TFILV
+288 AFISV
-293 NGRRMLSGYLVDI
+293 IGSSMFGSYLYDI
-306 VYSEIMNIDEN
+306 NYSEVNNIDKN
-317 SIILAYIITF
+317 SIILAYIISF
-327 ILSFIYLYIAHYI
+327 ILSFIYLYVAHYT
-340 VTLIKEIIRY
+340 VTLIKEIFRY
-350 NFRKYVKEKVLIVK
+350 NFKKYFKEKVLIVK
-364 DVRSIIKYIK
+364 GVRSIIKYIK

-390 LLNFIAISLICSMW
+390 LIDFIAISLICSMW

-409 ASIIYTVVIYILIK
+409 VSIIYTVAIYILIK
-423 KYFLKINNYY
+423 KYFLKISNYY
-433 NKLLSCTNE
+433 NKLLSYTNE

-449 YYIEEDLDIF
+449 YYIEEDLNIF
-459 EPIKE
+459 KPIKE

-541 DLFDVSNIK
+541 DLFDVSNVK

-558 EEVNVIELIN
+558 EEVNVIGLIN

-616 YSLENTRVYIDTK
+616 YSLENTRVYIDTR

-641 VSKEEIDVSGE
+641 ISKEEIDVDGE

-680 IELQGGNLSVNIDG
+680 IELQGGNLSANIDG

>member
-1 MGSNTKNKKRYLRN
+1 M
-15 KLVIFIIIL
+15 IFIIIL

-38 KIISENEY
+38 KIKYEGEY
-46 LLDDFQ
+46 LLDEFQ

-67 TLNKKSSYFNDFY
+67 TLNKKSSYFNEFY
-80 KDKNISSDEDY
+80 KDKNISNDEDY
-91 TQSYGESKKEY
+91 
-102 IYNINSSFENNDD
+102 IHNINSSFENNDD

-159 DNNYEVNLIISYDE
+159 DNNYEANLIISYDE

-180 YTNGKNKVVRKYT
+180 YTNRKNKVIRKYT
-193 ALQFVHTYSNMF
+193 ALEFAHMYSNMF
-205 HDENFEY
+205 RNENFEY
-212 KPIKNAIFIYSIDN
+212 KPIKNAIFIYSIDD
-226 ILEFVSRNNIYIP
+226 ILEFISRNHVYIP
-239 IDSTQYNYLNI
+239 TDSTQYNYLNI
-250 ATLVILF
+250 ATLVILI
-257 ISFITKYKRE
+257 ISLITKYKRE
-267 NEGKFIRK
+267 NESKFIRK
-275 LINIPFEINILII
+275 LLNIPFEINILII
-288 TFILV
+288 AFISVIGSL
-293 NGRRMLSGYLVDI
+293 MLASYLYDI
-306 VYSEIMNIDEN
+306 NYSEVNNIDKN
-317 SIILAYIITF
+317 SIILAYIISF
-327 ILSFIYLYIAHYI
+327 ILSFIYLYVSHYT
-340 VTLIKEIIRY
+340 VTLIKEIFRY
-350 NFRKYVKEKVLIVK
+350 NFRKYVKEKMLIVK
-364 DVRSIIKYIK
+364 CVGSIIKYIK

-390 LLNFIAISLICSMW
+390 LINFIAISLICSMW

-409 ASIIYTVVIYILIK
+409 VSIIYTVAIYILIK
-423 KYFLKINNYY
+423 KYFLKISNYY

-449 YYIEEDLDIF
+449 YYMEEDLDIF

-464 EIFKVKDGFQNAL
+464 EIFKVKDGFENAL

-541 DLFDVSNIK
+541 DLFDVSNVR
-550 GKNVKLNI
+550 GKDVKLNI

-629 KENNKFYITLRN
+629 KESNKFYITLRN
-641 VSKEEIDVSGE
+641 ISKEEIDVNGE
-652 YLLERFVRGDKSR
+652 HLLERFVRGDKSR
-665 NTEGSGLGLSIAKDF
+665 NTEGAGLGLSIAKDF
-680 IELQGGNLSVNIDG
+680 IELQGGNLNVNIDG

>member
-1 MGSNTKNKKRYLRN
+1 M
-15 KLVIFIIIL
+15 IFIIIL

-38 KIISENEY
+38 KIKYEGEY
-46 LLDDFQ
+46 LLDEFQ

-67 TLNKKSSYFNDFY
+67 TLNKKSSYFNEFY
-80 KDKNISSDEDY
+80 KDKNISNDEDY
-91 TQSYGESKKEY
+91 
-102 IYNINSSFENNDD
+102 IHNINSSFENNDD

-159 DNNYEVNLIISYDE
+159 DNNYEANLIISYDK
-173 AGDVTVC
+173 AGDVTIC
-180 YTNGKNKVVRKYT
+180 YTNRKNKVIRKYT
-193 ALQFVHTYSNMF
+193 ALEFVHTYSNMF

-212 KPIKNAIFIYSIDN
+212 KPIKNAIFIYSIDD
-226 ILEFVSRNNIYIP
+226 ILEFISRNHVYIP

-250 ATLVILF
+250 STLVILF

-275 LINIPFEINILII
+275 LLDIPFEINIFII
-288 TFILV
+288 AFISV
-293 NGRRMLSGYLVDI
+293 IGSSMFGSYLYDI
-306 VYSEIMNIDEN
+306 NYSEVNNIDKN
-317 SIILAYIITF
+317 SIILAYIISF
-327 ILSFIYLYIAHYI
+327 ILSFIYLYVAHYT
-340 VTLIKEIIRY
+340 VTLIKEIFRY
-350 NFRKYVKEKVLIVK
+350 NFKKYFKEKVLIVK
-364 DVRSIIKYIK
+364 GVRSIIKYIK

-390 LLNFIAISLICSMW
+390 LIDFIAISLICSMW

-409 ASIIYTVVIYILIK
+409 VSIIYTVAIYILIK
-423 KYFLKINNYY
+423 KYFLKISNYY
-433 NKLLSCTNE
+433 NKLLSYTNE

-449 YYIEEDLDIF
+449 YYIEEDLNIF
-459 EPIKE
+459 KPIKE

-541 DLFDVSNIK
+541 DLFNVSNVK

-558 EEVNVIELIN
+558 EEVNVIGLIN

-616 YSLENTRVYIDTK
+616 YSLENTRVYIDTR

-641 VSKEEIDVSGE
+641 ISKEEIDVDGE

-680 IELQGGNLSVNIDG
+680 IELQGGNLSANIDG

>member
-1 MGSNTKNKKRYLRN
+1 M
-15 KLVIFIIIL
+15 IFIIIL

-38 KIISENEY
+38 KIKYEGEY
-46 LLDDFQ
+46 LLDEFQ

-67 TLNKKSSYFNDFY
+67 TLNKKSSYFNEFY
-80 KDKNISSDEDY
+80 KDKNISNDEDY
-91 TQSYGESKKEY
+91 
-102 IYNINSSFENNDD
+102 IHNINSSFENNDD

-159 DNNYEVNLIISYDE
+159 DNNYEANLIISYDK
-173 AGDVTVC
+173 AGDVTIC
-180 YTNGKNKVVRKYT
+180 YTNRKNKVIRKYT
-193 ALQFVHTYSNMF
+193 ALEFVHTYSNMF

-212 KPIKNAIFIYSIDN
+212 KPIKNAIFIYSIDD
-226 ILEFVSRNNIYIP
+226 ILEFISRNHVYIP
-239 IDSTQYNYLNI
+239 IDSNQYNYLNI

-275 LINIPFEINILII
+275 LLDIPFEINIFII
-288 TFILV
+288 AFISV
-293 NGRRMLSGYLVDI
+293 IGSSMFGSYLYDI
-306 VYSEIMNIDEN
+306 NYSEVNNIDKN
-317 SIILAYIITF
+317 SIILAYIISF
-327 ILSFIYLYIAHYI
+327 ILSFIYLYVAHYT
-340 VTLIKEIIRY
+340 VTLIKEIFRY
-350 NFRKYVKEKVLIVK
+350 NFKKYFKEKVLIVK
-364 DVRSIIKYIK
+364 GVRSIIKYIK

-390 LLNFIAISLICSMW
+390 LIDFIAISLICSMW

-409 ASIIYTVVIYILIK
+409 VSIIYTVAIYILIK
-423 KYFLKINNYY
+423 KYFLKISNYY

-449 YYIEEDLDIF
+449 YYIEEDLNIF
-459 EPIKE
+459 KPIKE

-541 DLFDVSNIK
+541 DLFDVSNVK

-558 EEVNVIELIN
+558 EEVNVIGLIN

-616 YSLENTRVYIDTK
+616 YSLENTRVYIDTR

-641 VSKEEIDVSGE
+641 ISKEEIDVDGE

>member
-1 MGSNTKNKKRYLRN
+1 M
-15 KLVIFIIIL
+15 IFIIIL

-38 KIISENEY
+38 KIKYEGEY
-46 LLDDFQ
+46 LLDEFQ

-67 TLNKKSSYFNDFY
+67 TLNKKSSYFNEFY
-80 KDKNISSDEDY
+80 KDKNISNDEDY
-91 TQSYGESKKEY
+91 
-102 IYNINSSFENNDD
+102 IHNINSSFENNDD

-159 DNNYEVNLIISYDE
+159 DNNYEANLIISYDK
-173 AGDVTVC
+173 AGDVTIC
-180 YTNGKNKVVRKYT
+180 YTNRKNKVIRKYT

-212 KPIKNAIFIYSIDN
+212 KPIKNAIFIYSIDD
-226 ILEFVSRNNIYIP
+226 ILEFISKNHVYIP
-239 IDSTQYNYLNI
+239 IDSNQYNYLNI

-257 ISFITKYKRE
+257 ISLITKYKRE
-267 NEGKFIRK
+267 NEGKFITK
-275 LINIPFEINILII
+275 LLNIPFEINILII

-293 NGRRMLSGYLVDI
+293 IGSSMFYSYLYDI
-306 VYSEIMNIDEN
+306 NYSEVNNIDKN
-317 SIILAYIITF
+317 SIILAYIISF
-327 ILSFIYLYIAHYI
+327 ILSFIYLYVAHYT
-340 VTLIKEIIRY
+340 VTLIKEIFRY
-350 NFRKYVKEKVLIVK
+350 NFRKYFKEKVLIVK
-364 DVRSIIKYIK
+364 GVRSIIKYIK

-390 LLNFIAISLICSMW
+390 LIDFIAISLICSMW

-409 ASIIYTVVIYILIK
+409 VSIIYTVAIYILIK

-694 DLFKVIIEFNI
+694 DLFKVLIEFNI

>member
-1 MGSNTKNKKRYLRN
+1 M
-15 KLVIFIIIL
+15 IFIIIL

-46 LLDDFQ
+46 LLDNFE
-52 FMSMFTNANFKGYFE
+52 FMSKFTNANFKGYFE
-67 TLNKKSSYFNDFY
+67 TLNKKSSYFNEFY
-80 KDKNISSDEDY
+80 KDKNISNDEDY
-91 TQSYGESKKEY
+91 
-102 IYNINSSFENNDD
+102 IHNINSYFENNDD

-159 DNNYEVNLIISYDE
+159 NNNYEVNLIISYDE
-173 AGDVTVC
+173 AGDVTIC
-180 YTNGKNKVVRKYT
+180 YTNRKNKVIRKYT

-212 KPIKNAIFIYSIDN
+212 KPIKNAIFIYGISD
-226 ILEFVSRNNIYIP
+226 ILSFEVRNHVYIP

-257 ISFITKYKRE
+257 ISLITKYKRE

-275 LINIPFEINILII
+275 LLNIPFEINILII

-293 NGRRMLSGYLVDI
+293 IGSSMFYSYLYDI
-306 VYSEIMNIDEN
+306 SYSEVNNIDKN
-317 SIILAYIITF
+317 SIILAYIISF
-327 ILSFIYLYIAHYI
+327 ILSFIYLYIEHYT
-340 VTLIKEIIRY
+340 VTLIKEIFRY
-350 NFRKYVKEKVLIVK
+350 NFRKYFKEKVLIVK
-364 DVRSIIKYIK
+364 GVRNIIKYIK

-390 LLNFIAISLICSMW
+390 LINFIAIALICSMW

-409 ASIIYTVVIYILIK
+409 VSIIYTVAIYILIK
-423 KYFLKINNYY
+423 KYFLKISNYY

-449 YYIEEDLDIF
+449 YYTEEDLNIF

-477 NNELE
+477 NKELE

-541 DLFDVSNIK
+541 DLFDVSNVK

-575 DKINKSSLI
+575 DKINKPSLI

-603 IRVFENLIVNITK
+603 IRVFENLIANITK
-616 YSLENTRVYIDTK
+616 YSLENTRVYIDTR

-641 VSKEEIDVSGE
+641 ISKEEIDVDGE

>member
-1 MGSNTKNKKRYLRN
+1 MGSNTKNKKIYLRN

-24 CSLGIVFSTSITKD
+24 CSLGIVFSTSITKN
-38 KIISENEY
+38 KIKYENEY
-46 LLDDFQ
+46 LLNEFQ

-67 TLNKKSSYFNDFY
+67 TLNKKSSYFNEFY

-102 IYNINSSFENNDD
+102 INNINSYFENNDD
-115 IYRDN
+115 ICRDN

-131 NNNVKSSI
+131 NNNVKSNV

-149 KDKNLENIEH
+149 KDKNLDNIEH
-159 DNNYEVNLIISYDE
+159 DNNYEANLIISYDE

-180 YTNGKNKVVRKYT
+180 YTNGKNKVVNKYT
-193 ALQFVHTYSNMF
+193 SIYFLERYSNMF
-205 HDENFEY
+205 YNENFEY
-212 KPIKNAIFIYSIDN
+212 KPIKNSIFIYSIDN

-257 ISFITKYKRE
+257 ISFIIKYKRE

-275 LINIPFEINILII
+275 LLNIPFEINILII
-288 TFILV
+288 TFILI
-293 NGRRMLSGYLVDI
+293 NGRRMLSGSLVDI
-306 VYSEIMNIDEN
+306 VNSEIMNSDKN
-317 SIILAYIITF
+317 SIILAYITSF
-327 ILSFIYLYIAHYI
+327 ILSFIYLYVAHYI

-364 DVRSIIKYIK
+364 GVRSIIKYIK

-390 LLNFIAISLICSMW
+390 LINFIAISLICSMW

-423 KYFLKINNYY
+423 KYFLKISNYY

-449 YYIEEDLDIF
+449 YYMEEDLNIF

-541 DLFDVSNIK
+541 DLFDLSNIK
-550 GKNVKLNI
+550 GKNVKLNM
-558 EEVNVIELIN
+558 EQVNVIELIN

-616 YSLENTRVYIDTK
+616 YSLENTRVYIDAK

-641 VSKEEIDVSGE
+641 VSKEEIDVNGE

-680 IELQGGNLSVNIDG
+680 IKLQGGNLSVNIDG

>member
-1 MGSNTKNKKRYLRN
+1 MSNNTKNKKRYLRN

-38 KIISENEY
+38 KIKYEGEY
-46 LLDDFQ
+46 LLDEFQ

-67 TLNKKSSYFNDFY
+67 TLNKKSSYFNEFY
-80 KDKNISSDEDY
+80 KDKNISNDEDY
-91 TQSYGESKKEY
+91 
-102 IYNINSSFENNDD
+102 IHNINSSFENNDD

-159 DNNYEVNLIISYDE
+159 DNNYEANLIISYDK
-173 AGDVTVC
+173 AGDVTIC
-180 YTNGKNKVVRKYT
+180 YTNRKNKVIRKYT
-193 ALQFVHTYSNMF
+193 ALEFVHTYSNMF

-212 KPIKNAIFIYSIDN
+212 KPIKNAIFIYSIDD
-226 ILEFVSRNNIYIP
+226 ILEFISRNHVYIP

-250 ATLVILF
+250 STLVILF

-275 LINIPFEINILII
+275 LLDIPFEINIFII
-288 TFILV
+288 AFISV
-293 NGRRMLSGYLVDI
+293 IGSSMFGSYLYDI
-306 VYSEIMNIDEN
+306 NYSEVNNIDKN
-317 SIILAYIITF
+317 SIILAYIISF
-327 ILSFIYLYIAHYI
+327 ILSFIYLYVAHYT
-340 VTLIKEIIRY
+340 VTLIKEIFRY
-350 NFRKYVKEKVLIVK
+350 NFKKYFKEKVLIVK
-364 DVRSIIKYIK
+364 GVRSIIKYIK

-390 LLNFIAISLICSMW
+390 LIDFIAISLICSMW

-409 ASIIYTVVIYILIK
+409 VSIIYTVAIYILIK
-423 KYFLKINNYY
+423 KYFLKISNYY
-433 NKLLSCTNE
+433 NKLLSYTNE

-449 YYIEEDLDIF
+449 YYIEEDLNIF
-459 EPIKE
+459 KPIKE

-541 DLFDVSNIK
+541 DLFDVSNVK

-558 EEVNVIELIN
+558 EEVNVIGLIN

-616 YSLENTRVYIDTK
+616 YSLENTRVYIDTR

-641 VSKEEIDVSGE
+641 ISKEEIDVDGE

-680 IELQGGNLSVNIDG
+680 IELQGGNLSANIDG